1 MDSFRTRPETD
12 FIHKADW
19 EGLFI
24 LSRHLKRDVEF
35 YVEDLNFLNR
45 LINKYAIW
53 VNEDE
58 NLQEVKLVQFDLHK
72 LIKKGGSLVERL
84 QGHMHKLTDTMM
96 KKGTTDPDDL
106 RKRHESMEKEI
117 SQFVNNFRRIKKEVF
132 RISEKV
138 IGAEK
143 LSDKL

>member
-19 EGLFI
+19 EELFI

-58 NLQEVKLVQFDLHK
+58 NLQEVKQVQFDLHK

>member
-19 EGLFI
+19 EELFI

-35 YVEDLNFLNR
+35 FLDDLNFLNR

-53 VNEDE
+53 VNENE
-58 NLQEVKLVQFDLHK
+58 NTQEVKQVQFDLHK
-72 LIKKGGSLVERL
+72 LIKKGRSLLERL
-84 QGHMHKLTDTMM
+84 QDHMHRLTDTMM
-96 KKGTTDPDDL
+96 KKGTTNPDDL
-106 RKRHESMEKEI
+106 RKRHESMEKEM
-117 SQFVNNFRRIKKEVF
+117 SQFVNSFRRNRKDVF

-138 IGAEK
+138 IGAEN